1 MKSSDSI
8 DLLNRLLEI
17 RTKIKDGSAKAAY
30 PIALAAVVLFLAL
43 WAYEGRFPL
52 IELLPR
58 K

>member
-1 MKSSDSI
+1 MKTSNSI
-8 DLLNRLLEI
+8 DLLKRLLEI
-17 RTKIKDGSAKAAY
+17 RRKIRDKSAKAAY

-52 IELLPR
+52 IEILPR